1 MRLFILASFLSA
13 LLISGC
19 GTGEPPTY
27 PVKGKVTL
35 DGKPIEK
42 GLIRFSPTGSASP
55 AGAEI
60 KAGQYSL
67 KAPPG
72 ESKVEIT
79 STIVVGQRKAYNT
92 PDSPMVDIT
101 KEAVP
106 DQFNAKTTLKF
117 EVKAGEN
124 SKDFDV
130 TSK

>member
-1 MRLFILASFLSA
+1 MRPIIIASFLST
-13 LLISGC
+13 LLVSGC
-19 GTGEPPTY
+19 GTGEPPEY

-42 GLIRFSPTGSASP
+42 GLIRFSPTGNASP
-55 AGAEI
+55 AGGEI

-72 ESKVEIT
+72 EAKVEIT

-106 DQFNAKTTLKF
+106 EQYNAKSSLKF

-124 SKDFDV
+124 NKDFDL

>member
-1 MRLFILASFLSA
+1 M
-13 LLISGC
+13 
-19 GTGEPPTY
+19 
-27 PVKGKVTL
+27 
-35 DGKPIEK
+35 
-42 GLIRFSPTGSASP
+42 
-55 AGAEI
+55 
-60 KAGQYSL
+60 
-67 KAPPG
+67 
-72 ESKVEIT
+72 EIT

-124 SKDFDV
+124 TKDFDL